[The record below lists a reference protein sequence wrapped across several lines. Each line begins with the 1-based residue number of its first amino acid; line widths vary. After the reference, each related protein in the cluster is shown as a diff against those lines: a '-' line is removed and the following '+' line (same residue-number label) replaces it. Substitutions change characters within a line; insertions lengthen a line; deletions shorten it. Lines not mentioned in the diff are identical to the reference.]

1 MFFCGTLV
9 FRSAK
14 LPTMMM
20 KNPLIVGLTVALVFL
35 ILVRPR
41 LAWLP
46 PEQGE
51 AEPAW
56 HSLLAEI
63 AEDPALGG
71 AGFGFSLRDEAG
83 QTVAAWEAELP
94 LIPAS
99 TFKTLTTT
107 TALEML
113 GGGRHPQNTPGKNPP
128 LQSRLPSVKYSA

>member
-1 MFFCGTLV
+1 
-9 FRSAK
+9 
-14 LPTMMM
+14 MMM